1 MLFNSFEFIFLFL
14 PVVIG
19 VFFLLQRYLP
29 KRQHNLRIFWL
40 TIASLFFYS
49 WWDLKNLPVLL
60 ASMAFNYAWG
70 RLLLNSRTSRT
81 SRKLLLCIGIGA
93 NILYLA
99 YFKYANFFI
108 ENIDFLFDL
117 NIQSLQI
124 HLPLG
129 VSFFTFTQIAYL
141 VDTYL
146 GEAKEDDS
154 LKYSLF
160 VTFFPH
166 LIAGPIFHHR
176 EVIPQLSQETL
187 KRAGRQTVAVGLT
200 IFSLGLFKKV
210 VLADSIAQY
219 ANLAFAAAGQQV
231 SLTFSEAWVGALAY
245 TLQLYFD
252 FSGYSDMAVGTA
264 YMIGVRLPINFNS
277 PYKASSI
284 SDFWRRWHITLSNF
298 LRDYLYIPLGGNRQ
312 GKIRQYTN
320 LLITMLLGG
329 LWHGAGWTFIVWGG
343 LHGVYLIIN
352 HSYRSF
358 RKKLGHNL
366 REDHWLLK
374 GVGCL
379 VTFLAVVI
387 SWVFFRSNSIPTA
400 FSILSSMLGLNG
412 IQLPGFLEGKLGF
425 LRAFGIG
432 FSGFTVNVGISQQY
446 STFGIILLLI
456 IVWFTPNTYQW
467 MGRYNPTLNQLEQ
480 SPNSESSR
488 IDKFWRKLS
497 WNPGVVWSS
506 IVGII
511 TGISLLGLT
520 HVSEFLY
527 FQF

>member
-1 MLFNSFEFIFLFL
+1 
-14 PVVIG
+14 
-19 VFFLLQRYLP
+19 
-29 KRQHNLRIFWL
+29 
-40 TIASLFFYS
+40 
-49 WWDLKNLPVLL
+49 
-60 ASMAFNYAWG
+60 
-70 RLLLNSRTSRT
+70 
-81 SRKLLLCIGIGA
+81 
-93 NILYLA
+93 
-99 YFKYANFFI
+99 
-108 ENIDFLFDL
+108 
-117 NIQSLQI
+117 
-124 HLPLG
+124 
-129 VSFFTFTQIAYL
+129 
-141 VDTYL
+141 
-146 GEAKEDDS
+146 
-154 LKYSLF
+154 
-160 VTFFPH
+160 
-166 LIAGPIFHHR
+166 
-176 EVIPQLSQETL
+176 
-187 KRAGRQTVAVGLT
+187 
-200 IFSLGLFKKV
+200 
-210 VLADSIAQY
+210 
-219 ANLAFAAAGQQV
+219 
-231 SLTFSEAWVGALAY
+231 
-245 TLQLYFD
+245 
-252 FSGYSDMAVGTA
+252 
-264 YMIGVRLPINFNS
+264 
-277 PYKASSI
+277 
-284 SDFWRRWHITLSNF
+284 
-298 LRDYLYIPLGGNRQ
+298 
-312 GKIRQYTN
+312 RQYTN